1 MIVQGRP
8 LAGARGV
15 SDFRQAGLKRQ
26 ELNFGA
32 LNPRVAICRFVQLYE
47 RHGTLIL

>member
-1 MIVQGRP
+1 LGSR
-8 LAGARGV
+8 R

-32 LNPRVAICRFVQLYE
+32 LDPRVAICRFVQLYE
-47 RHGTLIL
+47 SHGAFIL